1 MNKNNEIHHPTKKVI
16 KNYMIFGTLSF
27 NFPIFIYLLAVIV
40 FKNDSMSIIIMMI
53 ALFFGV
59 ISSAII
65 FAMTAYFISDLK
77 ITITK
82 PSDYYKPF
90 SVAFVVSL
98 VIFFLMSFMV
108 VSPLAGFFVSLVL
121 AVFMGIISAVLAK
134 FILPK
139 Y

>member
-1 MNKNNEIHHPTKKVI
+1 MNERLENKYPTKKVI

-27 NFPIFIYLLAVIV
+27 NFPIFIYLLAVII
-40 FKNDSMSIIIMMI
+40 FRNDSMSIIIMMI

-65 FAMTAYFISDLK
+65 FAMTAYLISDLK

-82 PSDYYKPF
+82 PTDYYKPF
-90 SVAFVVSL
+90 LVAFVVSL
-98 VIFFLMSFMV
+98 VIFFLIGFMV
-108 VSPLAGFFVSLVL
+108 LGLLIGLYLGL
-121 AVFMGIISAVLAK
+121 AVFAGIISAVLAK

-139 Y
+139 S

>member
-1 MNKNNEIHHPTKKVI
+1 MNEIAENKYPTKKVI
-16 KNYMIFGTLSF
+16 KNYMIFGTLIF
-27 NFPIFIYLLAVIV
+27 NMPIFIYLLAVII
-40 FKNDSMSIIIMMI
+40 FRNDSMSIIIMMI
-53 ALFFGV
+53 ALFFGM

-65 FAMTAYFISDLK
+65 FAMTAYLLSDLK

-82 PSDYYKPF
+82 PTDYYKPF

-98 VIFFLMSFMV
+98 VMFFLMSFMV

-139 Y
+139 S